1 MKEIIMEIIAQPDH
15 AYTTMCDQLNA
26 TEFTYKMSNNE
37 IQNFVKLRVSN
48 SYLFSGLRNS
58 SKWAWRT
65 ILKHMGLHQRMNHR
79 QASKKWENLK
89 KRYKEL
95 KNPPEGVK
103 AVPESWPFFNL
114 MDDAMEGRLQG
125 SAPILK
131 ALPTYSNNS
140 DFLPAPTPKRRKLS
154 NMEVSSAAD
163 VAAGRAEVEV
173 LLNGDEDV
181 TSEAVLEEII
191 ELKDFVQEADI
202 GTDSEPLGYKSE
214 QVSLQRKRTDRN
226 IIALNREGALVER
239 ERAVMERERAVME
252 REKGVMERERGVMER
267 ERLMLEKDRDALQ
280 SERLAL
286 EKEKARLQSLFAP
299 KDRTEEVAEDDSK
312 AVSDA
317 EDRKERF
324 LCLLEK
330 LSEHF

>member
-1 MKEIIMEIIAQPDH
+1 MKERIMELIAQPDH

-37 IQNFVKLRVSN
+37 IQNFVKLRISN
-48 SYLFSGLRNS
+48 SYLFSGMRNS

-103 AVPESWPFFNL
+103 VVPESWPFFNL

-140 DFLPAPTPKRRKLS
+140 DFLPAPTPKRRKVS
-154 NMEVSSAAD
+154 NMEVSPAAD
-163 VAAGRAEVEV
+163 VAAGRADVEV
-173 LLNGDEDV
+173 LLNGDEDG
-181 TSEAVLEEII
+181 TSEAVLEESI
-191 ELKDFVQEADI
+191 ELKDFIQEVDI

-214 QVSLQRKRTDRN
+214 LVSLQRKKTDRN
-226 IIALNREGALVER
+226 IVALNRERALVER

-252 REKGVMERERGVMER
+252 RERAVMERERAVMER
-267 ERLMLEKDRDALQ
+267 ERLMLEKDRDALH

-299 KDRTEEVAEDDSK
+299 KDRTEEVAEDGSK

-317 EDRKERF
+317 GDRKERF
-324 LCLLEK
+324 LSLLEK
-330 LSEHF
+330 LSENF